1 MEINLV
7 AEGFRFMVLG
17 MLSVFVFLVLMV
29 FVLKMQG
36 VILKKFFKEPIKLH
50 ISPTQTNTDNNELV
64 AVIGAAITEFEK
76 SKI

>member
-36 VILKKFFKEPIKLH
+36 VILKKFFKEPIKLQ